1 MESKS
6 TLDIDL
12 LEYLEGLITPRRREL
27 FLKILSR
34 RTRFLTVALE
44 DVYQM
49 HNASAVIRSC
59 DAFGL
64 QEAHL
69 IEGRFGRRL
78 DKNIAMGAQQWV
90 DIHRHQTSEACMDAL
105 RKKGYRIIATVPR
118 ADAQSMSDFDLETPA
133 ALFFGTE
140 KEGLSPKVLAEAD
153 GAVYIPMYG
162 FTKSLNVSVAAAI
175 LLQELRERLN
185 KTDFH
190 WGLSESDRLE
200 KRMDWACKTIHSAED
215 IIKRYYSQKSGIG

>member
-1 MESKS
+1 MKAMSEID
-6 TLDIDL
+6 LDL
-12 LEYLEGLITPRRREL
+12 LEHLEGLITEKRKER
-27 FLKILSR
+27 FLKILSE

-59 DAFGL
+59 DVFGL

-69 IEGRFGRRL
+69 IEGRFGKRL

-90 DIHRHQTSEACMDAL
+90 DIHRHKNSNACVSEL
-105 RKKGYRIIATVPR
+105 RGRGYQILATVPS
-118 ADAQSMSDFDLETPA
+118 AHALPLKDFELSSPT

-140 KEGLSPKVLAEAD
+140 KEGLSAEVLEQAD
-153 GAVYIPMYG
+153 AAVYIPMLG

-175 LLQELRERLN
+175 LLQDLRTRLSASEIDW
-185 KTDFH
+185 K
-190 WGLSESDRLE
+190 LSPAEILE
-200 KRMDWACKTIHSAED
+200 KRLDWSCKTIQASED
-215 IIKRYYSQKSGIG
+215 IIKRFYEQKSN